1 MKQIEKIYQKLSEIY
16 KGERL
21 TEAQQ
26 AFEKLVQRYYNKN
39 FAHRKT
45 LSEENVYLITYGDSF
60 TDGDRVG
67 LSVLKDVVDKTLSDT
82 ITDIHLLPMFPYTS
96 DDGFSVT
103 NYDQI
108 NPQLGDW
115 SDIKK
120 LSKKYR
126 LMFDFVANHMSK
138 SSEWFKKFLSDDPE
152 FSEAFVEFEAGFDT
166 SKVIRPR
173 VSPLFHSYPNNKK
186 VWTTFSEDQVDVN
199 PKDVKMLVRL
209 TKVLLDYAMKGAT
222 SVRLDAIGFLW
233 KESGTTCMHLPQTHA
248 IIQLWRMLL
257 EEFAPNTQIITET
270 NVPHEDNISY
280 FGNGNDEAQQVYQFP
295 LPPLVLHTFVTGNS
309 EKLMNWAS
317 SIDRVSDTATYFN
330 FLASHDGIGLRPT
343 EGILSDDERQ
353 QLVDRILENGGR
365 VSYKKNP
372 DGSKSV
378 YEMNINYSEALK
390 TKGKEEFTAQKMIA
404 AHHILLSIIGV
415 PAIYYHSIFGSKN
428 DYIGLEQ
435 SGINRRINR
444 EKLDMSTLFKELE
457 SDEYRRTIYH
467 GIQKM
472 ITIRKKEA
480 AFNPYGNQETI
491 NLGSGLFA
499 LKRHFKNQKIYSVTN
514 VTSEKQDLGQ
524 LAGFDLISGKE
535 KTSLQG
541 YEVAWIK
548 KE

>member
-60 TDGDRVG
+60 TDGDRLG